1 MSAHGLFLLSPRWCP
16 AHGNGAVSGYLLD
29 AVVLGAIYSLFA
41 LGMTLSWGVLNVL
54 NLAHGAI
61 FMFGAL
67 IAYLITKDGGMA
79 LVLALPIAAI
89 GSGLIA
95 VALELVAF
103 RRIRRTVDDEGGAE
117 LAMLIASVGAGAM
130 LIAAA
135 QNITSNEIVAIDDA
149 TFTVKQYEVLG
160 LDITNVEVLIIV
172 VGAILSATLALF
184 ISRSRHGRA
193 LRAMAFDPYTCGL
206 LGVSS
211 NRLATVTMFVS
222 GALAGVAGV
231 LLALQLSVVEAR
243 MGDGLLLRAFA
254 AIVLGGIGS
263 VGGAIAGAF
272 VLAFAETFTVAYIST
287 DLRDAVAFA
296 LILLL
301 LLLRPQGLFSRVQWQ
316 RA

>member
-1 MSAHGLFLLSPRWCP
+1 M
-16 AHGNGAVSGYLLD
+16 SGYILD
-29 AVVLGAIYSLFA
+29 AIVLGAIYSLFS

-67 IAYLITKDGGMA
+67 IAYLITKDSGMS
-79 LVLALPIAAI
+79 LLLALPIAAV
-89 GSGLIA
+89 GAGLIA
-95 VALELVAF
+95 VALEVAAF
-103 RRIRRTVDDEGGAE
+103 RQIRRRVADESGAE

-130 LIAAA
+130 LVAAA
-135 QNITSNEIVAIDDA
+135 QNITSNQIVSIDES
-149 TFTVKQYEVLG
+149 TFTVHQYSLAGLEV
-160 LDITNVEVLIIV
+160 TNVELLILGTCGVLSV
-172 VGAILSATLALF
+172 ALAAF
-184 ISRSRHGRA
+184 IARSRHGRA
-193 LRAMAFDPYTCGL
+193 LRALAVDPYTCGL
-206 LGVSS
+206 MGVSAD
-211 NRLATVTMFVS
+211 RLATITMFVS

-231 LLALQLSVVEAR
+231 LLALQLSVVEAH

-254 AIVLGGIGS
+254 AIILGGIGS
-263 VGGAIAGAF
+263 IGGAIAGAF
-272 VLAFAETFTVAYIST
+272 VLAFAETFTVAYISP

>member
-1 MSAHGLFLLSPRWCP
+1 M
-16 AHGNGAVSGYLLD
+16 SGYFVD
-29 AVVLGAIYSLFA
+29 FIVLGAIYTLFS

-61 FMFGAL
+61 FMCGAL
-67 IAYLITKDGGMA
+67 IAYLITKDQG
-79 LVLALPIAAI
+79 LSLWIVLPLAAI
-89 GSGLIA
+89 GSGLLA
-95 VALELVAF
+95 LALELLAY
-103 RRIRRTVDDEGGAE
+103 RPIRRRVDDEGGAE

-130 LIAAA
+130 LVAAA
-135 QNITSNEIVAIDDA
+135 QNITNNEIVAINEQ
-149 TFTVKQYEVLG
+149 TFTVERYDVLG
-160 LDITNVEVLIIV
+160 LTVTNIEILIVIV
-172 VGAILSATLALF
+172 SAALSIALAAF
-184 ISRSRHGRA
+184 IARSRHGRA
-193 LRAMAFDPYTCGL
+193 LKAMAFDPYTCGL

-211 NRLATVTMFVS
+211 DRLASVTMFVS
-222 GALAGVAGV
+222 GGLAGVAGV
-231 LLALQLSVVEAR
+231 LLALHLSVVEAG

-254 AIVLGGIGS
+254 AIILGGIGS

-272 VLAFAETFTVAYIST
+272 ILALAETITVGYIST